1 MVAATTGALA
11 AAAAPAR
18 AQKSPTA
25 QAALA
30 RAKHDLMSNDFTD
43 AAAEMETAVRFEPRF
58 AFGWYLLASTSRRA
72 GDHDRAVAAY
82 RRYLELRP
90 TEPEPLFGIGLC
102 LEAVGDRDGAIA
114 SLKRYV
120 ELDTR
125 PESAEFV
132 AQAQK
137 KIAALENAK
146 AAADATAAKT
156 APKARV
162 ANGAGGA
169 RGSEGA
175 VGIGLVPATGHE
187 AAGTELVAAHKSAE
201 AVGELQ
207 SAVKEAP
214 ADAAAWYKLAFA
226 LRQSGQLA
234 EAAKAYR
241 RYITLKPDDPDPY
254 YGFGQVLLA
263 LGRPDEAL
271 TTFRTYVKLEHRK
284 SEQRWVAKARAEV
297 LRLEAAR
304 KPPAATE
311 PKSLAAPP
319 AATGTSTSPPPP
331 SSPPPS
337 PSPASAPPAV
347 TSPPPA
353 Q

>member
-1 MVAATTGALA
+1 M
-11 AAAAPAR
+11 
-18 AQKSPTA
+18 
-25 QAALA
+25 
-30 RAKHDLMSNDFTD
+30 
-43 AAAEMETAVRFEPRF
+43 
-58 AFGWYLLASTSRRA
+58 
-72 GDHDRAVAAY
+72 
-82 RRYLELRP
+82 
-90 TEPEPLFGIGLC
+90 
-102 LEAVGDRDGAIA
+102 
-114 SLKRYV
+114 
-120 ELDTR
+120 
-125 PESAEFV
+125 
-132 AQAQK
+132 
-137 KIAALENAK
+137 
-146 AAADATAAKT
+146 
-156 APKARV
+156 
-162 ANGAGGA
+162 
-169 RGSEGA
+169 
-175 VGIGLVPATGHE
+175 
-187 AAGTELVAAHKSAE
+187 
-201 AVGELQ
+201 
-207 SAVKEAP
+207 AP